1 MSALTNCIAAITV
14 AVLVSGCAEPARM
27 GMVKD
32 PQSGLQFGSMI
43 EKNFFLDSSQFKNRS
58 IKVSTRNASGD
69 QAYQVSAF
77 TNDLNGAFARKGY
90 VPTQADSFGMKLDI
104 NVLYSGQIQ
113 TNMRSQFAFLGGA
126 GGAIAGYRSN
136 EVAGT
141 AAGMLVGAT
150 IGSIIGSHVTDDTY
164 MIVAEVSLGITDA
177 TGTEGSDKKVITFGS
192 SPKLQEEKLPSNF
205 KPFREVMR
213 TKIAVY
219 AGGRNTSQQQI
230 AELVKQRLVS
240 IVSDSI

>member
-1 MSALTNCIAAITV
+1 MSALTRCFATIAVTIV
-14 AVLVSGCAEPARM
+14 ASGCAAPTRL

-43 EKNFFLDSSQFKNRS
+43 ERNFFLDSSQFKNRS
-58 IKVSTRNASGD
+58 IKVSTRNVSGD
-69 QAYQVSAF
+69 QAYQVGPF

-136 EVAGT
+136 EAAGT

-150 IGSIIGSHVTDDTY
+150 IGSIIGSNVTDDTY
-164 MIVAEVSLGITDA
+164 IIVAEVSLGVTDSS
-177 TGTEGSDKKVITFGS
+177 ESESRDKKVISFGS
-192 SPKLQEEKLPSNF
+192 SPKLQAEPIVSNF
-205 KPFREVMR
+205 RPFREIMR

-219 AGGRNTSQQQI
+219 AGGRNTTQQQI
-230 AELVKQRLVS
+230 TEQVKQRLIN